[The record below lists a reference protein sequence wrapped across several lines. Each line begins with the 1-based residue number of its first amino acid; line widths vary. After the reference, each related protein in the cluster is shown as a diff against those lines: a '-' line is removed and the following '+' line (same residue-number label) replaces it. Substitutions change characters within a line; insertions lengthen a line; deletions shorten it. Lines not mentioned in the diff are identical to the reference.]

1 MTHAQADYCIQIETL
16 CTCSE
21 FISSSV
27 HFCTAEL
34 SDVKQ
39 ESRERHPSQKAVNE
53 SCACKGSYKVLITV
67 WKIPDFNCL
76 SCFQGYYYAGIHLEK
91 CSIFNIIWCFIHKIT
106 HVNKKIFI

>member
-39 ESRERHPSQKAVNE
+39 ESREQHPSQKAVKSLAE
-53 SCACKGSYKVLITV
+53 
-67 WKIPDFNCL
+67 F
-76 SCFQGYYYAGIHLEK
+76 
-91 CSIFNIIWCFIHKIT
+91 
-106 HVNKKIFI
+106 